1 MALTQLRSRRKISG
15 GRYVDYRK
23 KKLRDTTRGPTLTKI
38 GKVRNKSLTTRGNNL
53 KTVLLTSDMANVLC
67 KDKKYKMAKIKIAVD
82 NPANRHYAR
91 RNILTKGSIIETELG
106 KARVTSRPGQEGSI
120 NAVLL

>member
-1 MALTQLRSRRKISG
+1 MAKSQLRARRKVSG

-23 KKLRDTTRGPTLTKI
+23 KKLRDISRDPTLTKI
-38 GKVRNKSLTTRGNNL
+38 GVLRKKTLVVRGGNL
-53 KTVLLTSDMANVLC
+53 KTFLLTSDVANVLC
-67 KDKKYKMAKIKIAVD
+67 KDKKYKTAKIKIVVD

-106 KARVTSRPGQEGSI
+106 RARITSRPGQEGCI